1 MLGGFFEIKIDNRY
15 ANDLLK
21 SNIARLVAGGSPL
34 EIVHIKKIEE
44 QIVSGSNYRFT
55 GTFKK
60 GGAET
65 ECVVKIFD
73 QPWTGKIKLE
83 ADCGGEKIVSAR

>member
-1 MLGGFFEIKIDNRY
+1 MLGGFYEIKIDDRY
-15 ANDLLK
+15 ANSLLK

-34 EIVHIKKIEE
+34 EIVQIKKIEE
-44 QIVSGSNYRFT
+44 QIVAGSNYRFT

-65 ECVVKIFD
+65 ECVVTIFD
-73 QPWTGKIKLE
+73 QPWTGTIELE
-83 ADCGGEKIVSAR
+83 AECGGEKIVTAR